1 MRIVQCFRPWLCGFF
16 ILSVAVALLCNI
28 LGKPA
33 VAQTREIGPGEEAAT
48 RAADARALQEI
59 QVARDVLAIMEGRLG
74 RDHPDL
80 ATPLNN
86 L

>member
-1 MRIVQCFRPWLCGFF
+1 MHIVQWLGSRLRRCCMAGLVLAAACA
-16 ILSVAVALLCNI
+16 ILV
-28 LGKPA
+28 KPA
-33 VAQTREIGPGEEAAT
+33 AAQPREIGPAEEAAR
-48 RAADARALQEI
+48 RAADARAVQEI